1 MSTLTK
7 GATLSHL
14 FYLPLYFMQRT
25 VAQFRVETS
34 QSAGLDRKMAGYLK
48 ELGYGA

>member
-14 FYLPLYFMQRT
+14 FSLSLYFMQRS
-25 VAQFRVETS
+25 VAQFLVVTS

-48 ELGYGA
+48 ELGYDA